1 MAEVTPEFANNTAP
15 FTMQVSAAVT
25 GGRLV
30 ENTGGTANGTVGP
43 AGAASTKVVGWAG
56 NDQATV
62 GGKVPVWPLPG
73 LIFKVL
79 CTGTVNAGDNVAA
92 GAAGVVAAIG
102 AGTFGQ
108 LVGVAITGATDN
120 TILVLGR

>member
-1 MAEVTPEFANNTAP
+1 MAETTPVFAGGFAP
-15 FTMQVSAAVT
+15 FTMQASAAVT

-30 ENTGGTANGTVGP
+30 ENTGGTANGQVGP
-43 AGAASTKVVGWAG
+43 AGAASVKVVGYAA

-73 LIFKVL
+73 LVFEIL
-79 CTGTVNAGDNVAA
+79 CTGTVAAGDNLAAAVNGTVAPIA
-92 GAAGVVAAIG
+92 

-108 LVGVAITGATDN
+108 LVGVALTGATDA
-120 TILVLGR
+120 TIRFIGR

>member
-1 MAEVTPEFANNTAP
+1 MAETTPKFSGGTAP
-15 FTMQVSAAVT
+15 VTMQASAAVT

-30 ENTGGTANGTVGP
+30 ENTGGTAGGQCGP
-43 AGAASTKVVGWAG
+43 AGAASTKVVGYAAH
-56 NDQATV
+56 DQATV
-62 GGKVPVWPLPG
+62 GGKVAVWPLPG
-73 LIFKVL
+73 LVFEIL

-108 LVGVAITGATDN
+108 LVGVALTGGTDT
-120 TILVLGR
+120 TIRVLGR